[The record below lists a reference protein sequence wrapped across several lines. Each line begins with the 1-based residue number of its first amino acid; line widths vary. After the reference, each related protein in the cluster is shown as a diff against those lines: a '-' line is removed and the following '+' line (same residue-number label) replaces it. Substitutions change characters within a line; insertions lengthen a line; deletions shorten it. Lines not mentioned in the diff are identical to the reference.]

1 MLAIIADDL
10 TGALDTAAPFA
21 SRGLHCEVALKVDA
35 IEQAVSLNP
44 AVLAIDIGSREL
56 DPRAAEDAMAAAL
69 ARMPP
74 GTILF
79 KKIDSRLK
87 GHIAAELDATP
98 FRSALVAP
106 AIPAFGR
113 VVKEGHVQGFGVD
126 TPLSIAEVLGRH
138 AAHATIPDTVSEE
151 EMAAALEAA
160 QQSGVD
166 ILIGARGLA
175 EALARQWTGNAP
187 ARFADIPEGPGLFVV
202 GSRDP
207 ITLAQIEMLRE
218 ACDLRHL
225 PAPNGQLVEGA
236 LPEAGRLTL
245 VQAVSADEPATPSE
259 VAHRLAESVCPALTG
274 AARTLLL
281 SGGATAEA
289 VLEKMGIN
297 HFRLAGECVPG
308 LGLAH
313 ARGHCIIAKSGGFG
327 QPHTLKEIAGL
338 ILHKRDDRWPRR
350 S

>member
-21 SRGLHCEVALKVDA
+21 SRGLHCEVALTVDA
-35 IEQAVSLNP
+35 IGQALSLDP

-56 DPRAAEDAMAAAL
+56 TPGGARKAMAAAL
-69 ARMPP
+69 ACLAP
-74 GTILF
+74 GTTLF

-87 GHIAAELDATP
+87 GHIADELDATP

-113 VVKEGHVQGFGVD
+113 VVKDGHVQGFGVD
-126 TPLSIAEVLGRH
+126 APLSIADVLGRH
-138 AAHATIPDTVSEE
+138 AAGATIPDTLSEE

-166 ILIGARGLA
+166 LLVGARGLA

-187 ARFADIPEGPGLFVV
+187 ARFADIPEGPGLFVI

-207 ITLAQIEMLRE
+207 ITLAQIEALRE
-218 ACDLRHL
+218 TCEVRHL
-225 PAPNGQLVEGA
+225 SAPNGHLAEEA
-236 LPEAGRLTL
+236 LPQAGGLTL
-245 VQAVSADEPATPSE
+245 VQAVSADEPASPSE
-259 VAHRLAESVCPALTG
+259 VAHRLAESVYPALTG
-274 AARTLLL
+274 AARTLVL

-297 HFRLAGECVPG
+297 HFRLVGECIPG

-313 ARGHCIIAKSGGFG
+313 AEGHCIIAKSGGFG
-327 QPHTLKEIAGL
+327 QPDTLKEIAGL
-338 ILHKRDDRWPRR
+338 ILRKQDDRWHRR
-350 S
+350 P